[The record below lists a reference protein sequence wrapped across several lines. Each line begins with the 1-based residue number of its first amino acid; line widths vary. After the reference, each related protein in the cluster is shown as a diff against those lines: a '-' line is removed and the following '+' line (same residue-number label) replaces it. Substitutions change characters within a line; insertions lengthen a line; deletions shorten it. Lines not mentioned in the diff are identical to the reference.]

1 MSDEQIKLLQLCSI
15 REHIHTI
22 VFQFNSAP
30 FLLHFPSNCKYLW
43 MNRQRHI
50 CTIVLRSS
58 LQFYPFTRKLIKNKL
73 FTTFVVSLV
82 SSSCSYYPKLFSFY
96 CHYKYFIYLH
106 RNVHYILG
114 YFMTI
119 ISFFFLLIQ
128 TAKYSLYIKS
138 HG

>member
-1 MSDEQIKLLQLCSI
+1 
-15 REHIHTI
+15 
-22 VFQFNSAP
+22 
-30 FLLHFPSNCKYLW
+30 

-58 LQFYPFTRKLIKNKL
+58 LQFYSFTRKLIKNKL

-82 SSSCSYYPKLFSFY
+82 SSSCSYYPTLFSFY

-114 YFMTI
+114 YVMTI
-119 ISFFFLLIQ
+119 ISFFSAHSDCQVL
-128 TAKYSLYIKS
+128 SLYQITWIERHIRKEYFI
-138 HG
+138 HTWCGHLQIFMQNLFMICCGVRVDF